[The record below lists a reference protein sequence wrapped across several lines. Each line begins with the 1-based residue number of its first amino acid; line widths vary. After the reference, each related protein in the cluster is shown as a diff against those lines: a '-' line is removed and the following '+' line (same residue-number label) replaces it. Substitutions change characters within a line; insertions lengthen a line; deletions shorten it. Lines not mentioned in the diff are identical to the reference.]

1 MPRFLKDRRNAL
13 ILAGLLFAQLL
24 LVSLQVPRGSEPS
37 AFETIVFT
45 LASPLHKA
53 VHGIIRGASS
63 AWNRYIYLRRV
74 ESQNERL
81 QDEIFHLRQENMILA
96 NDLVG
101 YRDARELAAGLA
113 GIGEPFL
120 VAAVISIDALNPF
133 SSIVIDR
140 GSDGGM
146 RTGMAVVDRSG
157 WLVGRVVTPVS
168 ARTATVQLVTDDASA
183 VSVRSETSLVQG
195 VLAGNTKGG
204 TCWLRYVLAT
214 DDALAVG
221 EELLTSGF
229 DKVFPAGLKAGT
241 VESVALDGSLF
252 KRIVVRSHLD
262 WRRMSRVAVLTRTID
277 APDAETR

>member
-1 MPRFLKDRRNAL
+1 MPRFLKDRKNAL
-13 ILAGLLFAQLL
+13 ILAGLLFAQLIL
-24 LVSLQVPRGSEPS
+24 LSLQIPRGSEPS

-45 LASPLHKA
+45 LASPLEKG
-53 VHGIIRGASS
+53 VHGLFRGASS
-63 AWNRYIYLRRV
+63 LWNRYIYLRRV

-96 NDLVG
+96 NDLAG

-120 VAAVISIDALNPF
+120 IAAVVGVDALNPF

-140 GSDGGM
+140 GSESGV
-146 RTGMAVVDRSG
+146 RAAMAVVDRSG
-157 WLVGRVVTPVS
+157 CLVGRVVPPVS

-195 VLAGNTKGG
+195 VLAGNTKSG

-214 DDALAVG
+214 DDTLAVG
-221 EELLTSGF
+221 EGLLTSGF
-229 DKVFPAGLKAGT
+229 DRVFPAGLKAGT
-241 VESVALDGSLF
+241 VESVAQDGSLF
-252 KRIVVRSHLD
+252 KRIVARSHLD
-262 WRRMSRVAVLTRTID
+262 WRRMSRVAILTRTID
-277 APDAETR
+277 APPPGSR